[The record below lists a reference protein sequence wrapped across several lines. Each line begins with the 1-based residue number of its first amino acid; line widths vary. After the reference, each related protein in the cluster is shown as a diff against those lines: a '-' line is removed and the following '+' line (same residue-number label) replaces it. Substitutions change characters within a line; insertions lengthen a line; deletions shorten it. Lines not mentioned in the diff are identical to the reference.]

1 MDKGKVANFIIG
13 AVMRTTRGMAKIED
27 IKIVLEKMITLKDKI
42 DMTRIPQHIAIIMDG
57 NGRWAKLHGK
67 ERLYGHYNGVE
78 SVRVAVE
85 TSVKLGVKYLTLY
98 TFSTE
103 NWNRPKE
110 EVDGLMELL
119 VDNIIKE
126 TPTFHKNNIRFMTI
140 GDNSLLPEKALL
152 KLENCIAETAS
163 NTGMTLVLALSYS
176 SRWEITEAVRR
187 VAAKV
192 QSGEL
197 NIEDIN
203 DKVVSDN
210 LTTAGMP
217 DPELL
222 IRTSGEL
229 RLSNYLLWQLAYTEL
244 YFTDTLW
251 PDFREESLYEA
262 IIDYQ
267 KRERRFGK
275 ISEQLV

>member
-1 MDKGKVANFIIG
+1 MDLLNQI
-13 AVMRTTRGMAKIED
+13 
-27 IKIVLEKMITLKDKI
+27 DKN
-42 DMTRIPQHIAIIMDG
+42 RLPQHIAIIMDG

-78 SVRVAVE
+78 SVRAVLE
-85 TSVKLGVKYLTLY
+85 TSVQLGIKYLTLY

-103 NWNRPKE
+103 NWNRPKA

-119 VDNIIKE
+119 VDNIVKE
-126 TPTFHKNNIRFMTI
+126 TPTFHKHNIRFLTI
-140 GDNSLLPEKALL
+140 GNNSQLPEKAQAKL
-152 KLENCIAETAS
+152 KECIEDTAS
-163 NTGMTLVLALSYS
+163 NTGLTLILALSYS
-176 SRWEITEAVRR
+176 SRWEITDAVRR
-187 VAAKV
+187 IASKV

-197 NIEDIN
+197 NVDDIN
-203 DKVVSDN
+203 DDVVSDN
-210 LTTAGMP
+210 LTTAGIP

-251 PDFREESLYEA
+251 PDFRAESLYEA

-275 ISEQLV
+275 TSEQLV

>member
-1 MDKGKVANFIIG
+1 
-13 AVMRTTRGMAKIED
+13 MAR
-27 IKIVLEKMITLKDKI
+27 V
-42 DMTRIPQHIAIIMDG
+42 PQHIAVIMDG

-78 SVRVAVE
+78 SVRVVVE
-85 TSVKLGVKYLTLY
+85 TSVKLGVKFLTLY

-103 NWNRPKE
+103 NWNRPKA

-126 TPTFHKNNIRFMTI
+126 TPTFHKNNIRFTTI
-140 GDNSLLPEKALL
+140 GDNSLLPERALR
-152 KLENCIAETAS
+152 KLEECIADTAS

-176 SRWEITEAVRR
+176 SRWEITDAVRR
-187 VAAKV
+187 VAMKV
-192 QSGEL
+192 KKGEL
-197 NIEDIN
+197 CVEDIN
-203 DKVVSDN
+203 DEVVSNN
-210 LTTAGMP
+210 LTTAGIP

-229 RLSNYLLWQLAYTEL
+229 RLSNYLLWQMAYTEL

-262 IIDYQ
+262 IVDYQ

-275 ISEQLV
+275 TSEQLV

>member
-1 MDKGKVANFIIG
+1 
-13 AVMRTTRGMAKIED
+13 MAS
-27 IKIVLEKMITLKDKI
+27 LKDKI
-42 DMTRIPQHIAIIMDG
+42 DMARMPQHIAVIMDG

-78 SVRVAVE
+78 SVRAVI
-85 TSVKLGVKYLTLY
+85 TASVQLGLKYLTLY

-103 NWNRPKE
+103 NWNRPKA

-119 VDNIIKE
+119 VDNIVKE
-126 TPTFHKNNIRFMTI
+126 TPTFHEKNIRFTTI
-140 GDNSLLPEKALL
+140 GDNSLLPEKALR
-152 KLENCIAETAS
+152 KLEECIADTAS

-176 SRWEITEAVRR
+176 SRWEITNAVRKI
-187 VAAKV
+187 ATKV
-192 QSGEL
+192 KNGEL
-197 NIEDIN
+197 NVEDI
-203 DKVVSDN
+203 DDHVVSDN
-210 LTTAGMP
+210 LTTAGIP

-229 RLSNYLLWQLAYTEL
+229 RLSNYLLWQMAYTEL

-251 PDFREESLYEA
+251 PDFREESFYEA

-275 ISEQLV
+275 TSEQLV

>member
-1 MDKGKVANFIIG
+1 M
-13 AVMRTTRGMAKIED
+13 T
-27 IKIVLEKMITLKDKI
+27 TLKDKI

-57 NGRWAKLHGK
+57 NGRWAKQHGK
-67 ERLYGHYNGVE
+67 ERLFGHYNGVE
-78 SVRVAVE
+78 SVRVVVE
-85 TSVKLGVKYLTLY
+85 TSVRLGVKYLTLY

-103 NWNRPKE
+103 NWNRPKA

-119 VDNIIKE
+119 VENIVKE
-126 TPTFHKNNIRFMTI
+126 TPTFHKNNIRFTTI
-140 GDNSLLPEKALL
+140 GDNSLLPEKALR
-152 KLENCIAETAS
+152 KLEECIADTAS

-176 SRWEITEAVRR
+176 SRWEITDAVRR
-187 VAAKV
+187 ITTKV
-192 QSGEL
+192 KNGEL
-197 NIEDIN
+197 NVEDIN
-203 DKVVSDN
+203 DEVVAEN
-210 LTTAGMP
+210 LTTAGIP

-251 PDFREESLYEA
+251 PDFREESLYQA
-262 IIDYQ
+262 IVDYQ

-275 ISEQLV
+275 TSEQLV

>member
-1 MDKGKVANFIIG
+1 
-13 AVMRTTRGMAKIED
+13 MA
-27 IKIVLEKMITLKDKI
+27 TLKDKI
-42 DMTRIPQHIAIIMDG
+42 DMTRIPQHVAVIMDG
-57 NGRWAKLHGK
+57 NGRWAKQHGK
-67 ERLYGHYNGVE
+67 ERLFGHYNGVE
-78 SVRVAVE
+78 SVRVVVE
-85 TSVKLGVKYLTLY
+85 TSVKLGIKYLTLY

-103 NWNRPKE
+103 NWNRPKA

-126 TPTFHKNNIRFMTI
+126 TPTFHKNNIRFTTI
-140 GDNSLLPEKALL
+140 GDNSLLPEKALR
-152 KLENCIAETAS
+152 KLEECIAETVS

-176 SRWEITEAVRR
+176 SRWEITDAVRR
-187 VAAKV
+187 IAAKV
-192 QSGEL
+192 KDGEL
-197 NIEDIN
+197 SIDDIN
-203 DKVVSDN
+203 DQVVSEN
-210 LTTAGMP
+210 LTTAGIP

-229 RLSNYLLWQLAYTEL
+229 RLSNYLLWQMAYTEL

-262 IIDYQ
+262 IVDYQ

-275 ISEQLV
+275 TSEQLV

>member
-1 MDKGKVANFIIG
+1 
-13 AVMRTTRGMAKIED
+13 
-27 IKIVLEKMITLKDKI
+27 MITLKDKI
-42 DMTRIPQHIAIIMDG
+42 DMTRIPQHIAVIMDG

-67 ERLYGHYNGVE
+67 ERLFGHYNGVE
-78 SVRVAVE
+78 SVRTA
-85 TSVKLGVKYLTLY
+85 SVQLGIKYLTLY

-103 NWNRPKE
+103 NWNRPKA

-126 TPTFHKNNIRFMTI
+126 TPTFHKHNIRFTTI
-140 GDNSLLPEKALL
+140 GDNSLLPEKALR
-152 KLENCIAETAS
+152 KLDECIADTAS
-163 NTGMTLVLALSYS
+163 NSGMTLVLALSYS
-176 SRWEITEAVRR
+176 SRWEITDAVRR
-187 VAAKV
+187 IAMKV
-192 QSGEL
+192 KNGEL
-197 NIEDIN
+197 NIDDI
-203 DKVVSDN
+203 DGQVVSDN
-210 LTTAGMP
+210 LTTAGIP

-262 IIDYQ
+262 IVDYQ

-275 ISEQLV
+275 TSEQLV

>member
-1 MDKGKVANFIIG
+1 
-13 AVMRTTRGMAKIED
+13 MAS
-27 IKIVLEKMITLKDKI
+27 LKDKI
-42 DMTRIPQHIAIIMDG
+42 DMARMPQHIAVIMDG

-78 SVRVAVE
+78 SVRVVITA
-85 TSVKLGVKYLTLY
+85 SVQLGLKYLTLY

-103 NWNRPKE
+103 NWNRPKA

-119 VDNIIKE
+119 VDNIVKE
-126 TPTFHKNNIRFMTI
+126 TPTFHEKNIRFTTI
-140 GDNSLLPEKALL
+140 GDNSLLPEKALR
-152 KLENCIAETAS
+152 KLEECIADTAS

-176 SRWEITEAVRR
+176 SRWEITNAVRKI
-187 VAAKV
+187 ATKV
-192 QSGEL
+192 KNGEL
-197 NIEDIN
+197 NVEDI
-203 DKVVSDN
+203 DDQVVSDN
-210 LTTAGMP
+210 LTTAGIP

-229 RLSNYLLWQLAYTEL
+229 RLSNYLLWQMAYTEL

-251 PDFREESLYEA
+251 PDFREESFYEA

-275 ISEQLV
+275 TSEQLV

>member
-1 MDKGKVANFIIG
+1 MII
-13 AVMRTTRGMAKIED
+13 
-27 IKIVLEKMITLKDKI
+27 LKDKI

>member
-1 MDKGKVANFIIG
+1 M
-13 AVMRTTRGMAKIED
+13 
-27 IKIVLEKMITLKDKI
+27 KDKI
-42 DMTRIPQHIAIIMDG
+42 DMTRIPQHIAVIMDG

-67 ERLYGHYNGVE
+67 ERLFGHYNGVE
-78 SVRVAVE
+78 SVRAVI
-85 TSVKLGVKYLTLY
+85 TASVQLGVKYLTLY

-103 NWNRPKE
+103 NWNRPKA

-119 VDNIIKE
+119 VENIVKE
-126 TPTFHKNNIRFMTI
+126 TPTFHKNNIRFTTI
-140 GDNSLLPEKALL
+140 GDNSLLPEKALS
-152 KLENCIAETAS
+152 KLEECIADTAS

-176 SRWEITEAVRR
+176 SRWEITDAVRR
-187 VAAKV
+187 IAEKV
-192 QSGEL
+192 KCGEL
-197 NIEDIN
+197 NVEDI
-203 DKVVSDN
+203 DDQVVSDN
-210 LTTAGMP
+210 LTTAGIP

-229 RLSNYLLWQLAYTEL
+229 RLSNYLLWQMAYTEL

-262 IIDYQ
+262 IVDYQ

-275 ISEQLV
+275 TSEQLV

>member
-1 MDKGKVANFIIG
+1 M
-13 AVMRTTRGMAKIED
+13 T
-27 IKIVLEKMITLKDKI
+27 TLKDKI

-57 NGRWAKLHGK
+57 NGRWAKQHGK
-67 ERLYGHYNGVE
+67 ERLFGHYNGVE
-78 SVRVAVE
+78 SVRVVVE
-85 TSVKLGVKYLTLY
+85 TSVRLGVKYLTLY

-103 NWNRPKE
+103 NWNRPKA

-119 VDNIIKE
+119 VENIVKE
-126 TPTFHKNNIRFMTI
+126 TPTFHKNNIRFTTI
-140 GDNSLLPEKALL
+140 GDNSLLPEKALR
-152 KLENCIAETAS
+152 KLEECIADTAS

-176 SRWEITEAVRR
+176 SRWEITDAMRR
-187 VAAKV
+187 IATKV
-192 QSGEL
+192 KNGEL
-197 NIEDIN
+197 NVEDIN
-203 DKVVSDN
+203 DEVVAEN
-210 LTTAGMP
+210 LTTAGIP

-251 PDFREESLYEA
+251 PDFREESLYQA
-262 IIDYQ
+262 IVDYQ

-275 ISEQLV
+275 TSEQLV

>member
-1 MDKGKVANFIIG
+1 MDLLNQI
-13 AVMRTTRGMAKIED
+13 
-27 IKIVLEKMITLKDKI
+27 DKN
-42 DMTRIPQHIAIIMDG
+42 RLPQHIAIIMDG

-78 SVRVAVE
+78 SVRAVLE
-85 TSVKLGVKYLTLY
+85 TSVQLGIKYLTLY

-103 NWNRPKE
+103 NWNRPKA

-119 VDNIIKE
+119 VDNIVKE
-126 TPTFHKNNIRFMTI
+126 TPTFHKYNIRFLTI
-140 GDNSLLPEKALL
+140 GNNSQLPEKAQAKL
-152 KLENCIAETAS
+152 KECIEDTAS
-163 NTGMTLVLALSYS
+163 NTGLTLILALSYS
-176 SRWEITEAVRR
+176 SRWEITDAVRR
-187 VAAKV
+187 IASKV

-197 NIEDIN
+197 NVDDIN
-203 DKVVSDN
+203 DDVVSDN
-210 LTTAGMP
+210 LTTAGIP

-251 PDFREESLYEA
+251 PDFRAESLYEA

-275 ISEQLV
+275 TSEQLV

>member
-1 MDKGKVANFIIG
+1 
-13 AVMRTTRGMAKIED
+13 MAR
-27 IKIVLEKMITLKDKI
+27 M
-42 DMTRIPQHIAIIMDG
+42 PQHIAVIMDG

-78 SVRVAVE
+78 SVRAVI
-85 TSVKLGVKYLTLY
+85 TASVQLGLKYLTLY

-103 NWNRPKE
+103 NWNRPKA

-119 VDNIIKE
+119 VDNIVKE
-126 TPTFHKNNIRFMTI
+126 TPTFHEKNIRFTTI
-140 GDNSLLPEKALL
+140 GDNSLLPEKALR
-152 KLENCIAETAS
+152 KLEECIADTAS

-176 SRWEITEAVRR
+176 SRWEITNAVRKI
-187 VAAKV
+187 AMKV
-192 QSGEL
+192 KNGEL
-197 NIEDIN
+197 NVEDI
-203 DKVVSDN
+203 DDQVVSDN
-210 LTTAGMP
+210 LTTAGIP

-229 RLSNYLLWQLAYTEL
+229 RLSNYLLWQMAYTEL

-251 PDFREESLYEA
+251 PDFREESFYEA

-275 ISEQLV
+275 TSEQLV